1 MEQKIVI
8 LDEKQ
13 FLEIKED
20 IKTIKKVLENQGNL
34 VPLKRWINSGAAADI
49 LNVKIRTLY
58 SYCPRFLHPKKVG
71 GILLFDRS
79 EIEGLIEGKNI
90 LPKVNE

>member
-1 MEQKIVI
+1 MEQKIII

-20 IKTIKKVLENQGNL
+20 IKTIKRVLENHGKL
-34 VPLKRWINSGAAADI
+34 VPLKRWINSGAAAEI
-49 LNVKIRTLY
+49 LNIKIRTLY
-58 SYCPRFLHPKKVG
+58 SYCTKFLHPKKVG

-79 EIEGLIEGKNI
+79 EIEGLIEGKKI
-90 LPKVNE
+90 LPNGNE